1 MVLAASRPRPRR
13 WAVGSDKASET
24 SLVPPRTN
32 DRSRSRQVPA
42 KKFCRFGPRNC
53 RGHPV
58 SARTASTSASAAVLV
73 GRAHQRRPKAVAHD
87 RGDLLASEPQRLR
100 HGEVVLVH
108 VAAEIGR
115 VVGIDR
121 HLEALV
127 HHPAQRMMGEIIDH
141 AQPQIG
147 ERAHGQRHLL
157 VREPAHQDLILERA
171 VAVIDAPDAEQV
183 ERFPDVARRPLLAGM
198 RAKKEALVAGAGE
211 HALELAR
218 RVPGFGRI
226 ETDADDPVLERQRAI
241 ERPFGIRLLEMAQ
254 EAHDQPGVDAELLRG
269 VDRGAVETRD
279 HGRERDAAR
288 RMPLRVEEHL
298 DVADIVGVRAFQV
311 RPGQIVEILL
321 RDQHRHA
328 LIVEVEKILQVAE
341 PVGLAQRL
349 DRRIGQA
356 DAVAARQR
364 EHELRLQAAFDVNVQ
379 FALGQSF
386 DERGEIVHP
395 VAYPALTRSG
405 RGSVPSAPVGW
416 VEPTA
421 RASCGPAGSAHPTDV
436 ASRWRQPNQPSE
448 RHNTLSLALVAV
460 RCLRRGAAFHRDW
473 RVLDVRDHE
482 SVRYSFLDRAE
493 HIGVFRRDQQAHR
506 APVLRS

>member
-13 WAVGSDKASET
+13 WAVGSDKACET
-24 SLVPPRTN
+24 SLVPQRTN
-32 DRSRSRQVPA
+32 DGSRSRQVP
-42 KKFCRFGPRNC
+42 PRNFAVLG
-53 RGHPV
+53 RAIVAGHPV
-58 SARTASTSASAAVLV
+58 SARTASTSASAAVLF
-73 GRAHQRRPKAVAHD
+73 GRAHQRRLKSVADD
-87 RGDLLASEPQRLR
+87 RGDLLAPEPQRLR
-100 HGEVVLVH
+100 HGEVILVH

-121 HLEALV
+121 HLEAVV
-127 HHPAQRMMGEIIDH
+127 HHTSQRMACQIIDH
-141 AQPQIG
+141 AQPQVG
-147 ERAHGQRHLL
+147 QRAHGQRDLL
-157 VREPAHQDLILERA
+157 VREPAHQHLVLERA

-226 ETDADDPVLERQRAI
+226 ETDADDSVLERQRAI
-241 ERPFGIRLLEMAQ
+241 ERPLGIRLLEMAQ
-254 EAHDQPGVDAELLRG
+254 EAHDQPGVDAELLRR

-298 DVADIVGVRAFQV
+298 DVADIIGVRALQV

-341 PVGLAQRL
+341 PVGLAQGL
-349 DRRIGQA
+349 DRWIGQA

-364 EHELRLQAAFDVNVQ
+364 KHELRLQAAFDVNVQ
-379 FALGQSF
+379 FALGQPL

-405 RGSVPSAPVGW
+405 GGSVPSAPVGW

-421 RASCGPAGSAHPTDV
+421 RASCGPAGSTHPTDV
-436 ASRWRQPNQPSE
+436 ATGWRQPN
-448 RHNTLSLALVAV
+448 
-460 RCLRRGAAFHRDW
+460 
-473 RVLDVRDHE
+473 
-482 SVRYSFLDRAE
+482 
-493 HIGVFRRDQQAHR
+493 
-506 APVLRS
+506 